1 MKILISKNKFLF
13 KRTIFILSFSL
24 VFFVSS
30 CAKKTQSPKSVNFPY
45 QTQEEKDSK
54 SKNQNLSKPSF
65 CLVKFVNKTENKIT
79 SIVFCERG
87 KSPVFNTVS
96 LEKNAEISFE
106 FPKNV
111 PYTVELVD
119 EKNHRYCKKNS
130 DGSKYDSYFSFD
142 SDSIEI
148 EFSDKDF
155 VPENLKDFAMKFF
168 GL

>member
-1 MKILISKNKFLF
+1 MKIQINKNNFFSKCV
-13 KRTIFILSFSL
+13 IFMLAFGL
-24 VFFVSS
+24 VFFAAS
-30 CAKKTQSPKSVNFPY
+30 CSKKSQSPKPANFLY
-45 QTQEEKDSK
+45 QNQKDSK
-54 SKNQNLSKPSF
+54 PKNQNLSKPSF
-65 CLVKFVNKTENKIT
+65 CLVKFTNKTENKIT

-96 LEKNAEISFE
+96 LEKDASISFE

-142 SDSIEI
+142 TDSIEI
-148 EFSDKDF
+148 EFTDKDF